1 MRLASVV
8 TYVAVP
14 AVLLLAACT
23 TERRDGSPQIQT
35 TNQAERESLEGAAG
49 APLRDVNVLQTKI
62 PEVLLT
68 AMTDPYAL
76 PKPMTCAR
84 LTALILPLNGAL
96 GADLDEQAQDEDD
109 LVGRGH
115 GAALGL
121 AASAASSVI
130 PFRGWIRK
138 LSGAEKHDQL
148 VSDAITAGAVR
159 RAYLKGL
166 GEAHGCYPPA
176 TPSHLKVEPT
186 PVQDDGGRRKPKYP
200 VR

>member
-1 MRLASVV
+1 MRPALLV
-8 TYVAVP
+8 VP
-14 AVLLLAACT
+14 ALVLLAACT

-62 PEVLLT
+62 PEILLT
-68 AMTDPYAL
+68 AMADPYAL

-96 GADLDEQAQDEDD
+96 GADLDELAQDEDD

-166 GEAHGCYPPA
+166 GESHGCYPPA
-176 TPSHLKVEPT
+176 TPSHLKVEPA
-186 PVQDDGGRRKPKYP
+186 PVQDDAGRRKPKYP